1 MAAQGKRSDKSSLPV
16 PQALESASLVSSIGT
31 EQPGPTSIKPPLTE
45 DGPEDRGV
53 EFQWKYAEET
63 HGYIREYIRLADQK
77 AFFFSAASTTL
88 LAFLYK
94 VDLVHRW
101 IKAPMQWGFLEFLSF
116 LATIGLAVSALLFFV
131 TVFPRLGGSRR
142 GLVFFGAIAECESSR
157 DYMDELYR
165 RGIGDLLT
173 AKLTHIY
180 ELARVCRSK
189 YAILCWGLWV
199 GFVGLAAA
207 VFLLVFAAA

>member
-1 MAAQGKRSDKSSLPV
+1 M
-16 PQALESASLVSSIGT
+16 
-31 EQPGPTSIKPPLTE
+31 SIKPPSTE
-45 DGPEDRGV
+45 NRLEDRGV

-63 HGYIREYIRLADQK
+63 HGYVREYIRLADQK

-101 IKAPMQWGFLEFLSF
+101 IKPPMQWGFLEFLSF
-116 LATIGLAVSALLFFV
+116 LATIGLAASALLFFV

-157 DYMDELYR
+157 DYMDDLNR

-180 ELARVCRSK
+180 ELSRVCRSK
-189 YAILCWGLWV
+189 YSILCWGLWV
-199 GFVGLAAA
+199 GFVGLAAT
-207 VFLLVFAAA
+207 VVLLIFAAV